1 MIVRFHNSKTGGID
15 YILWREDPSRELELV
30 VDGSLSTRWCMKE
43 VPSVEMLKQLA
54 AGFHNGLPLTRNAG
68 SPHRHEGWLVTV
80 VADQSIQALYRA
92 ADCETKRTQIE
103 TEFLTVARRIT
114 SMLEKEGVTTRRGHQ
129 AELLSL
135 GKLERITRDG
145 RQLLHFHAYVFN
157 FGRSV
162 ESGEFGAL
170 SFKKAFDLQRYY
182 QNILTKDFANRLI
195 TKLHFDVYR
204 RRDNGLGIRGVTKG
218 WIAAWKADSNQRLKS
233 FKNTVGVR
241 RQKLID
247 QFNRYSRVAK
257 QQWNLEE
264 RLATWRKQGEKF
276 GWYLRTLPTRTLRYL
291 TEKQVEQLSTR
302 YVKRAIRWE
311 SNHANLVRPSSL
323 VASALVESLR
333 DERVNEANIK
343 QAITKMMKSPRK
355 YGLDT
360 WKVKDTEYLI
370 LLRNSQLMREAIKRS
385 ATMGTQHHRRH
396 KIDKK
401 ELAHHAL
408 YLDQDN
414 TVTLNQFATGEYLT
428 FVPADRKQAL
438 HAIMESFASRKYRTI
453 IVTKSPRLRPKGIEG
468 EFVTVA
474 NFIKKTQPK
483 KFAEI
488 FWRVRQHRLRGIRHT
503 AQMMDMI
510 RRPDWKL
517 KSRTT
522 VLIDPSNCKAAELK
536 VMMDYLHRKRCKVI
550 MLSDNHIAMQMQHEL
565 KQQQQMSMK
574 MGMKL

>member
-1 MIVRFHNSKTGGID
+1 M
-15 YILWREDPSRELELV
+15 
-30 VDGSLSTRWCMKE
+30 
-43 VPSVEMLKQLA
+43 
-54 AGFHNGLPLTRNAG
+54 
-68 SPHRHEGWLVTV
+68 
-80 VADQSIQALYRA
+80 ADQSIQALYRA

-333 DERVNEANIK
+333 DERVNEASIK
-343 QAITKMMKSPRK
+343 QAITKMMTRPRK

-370 LLRNSQLMREAIKRS
+370 LLRNSQLMRQAIKRS

-401 ELAHHAL
+401 ELAHYAL

-414 TVTLNQFATGEYLT
+414 TVTLNQFVTGEYLT

-438 HAIMESFASRKYRTI
+438 HAIMESYASRKYRTI
-453 IVTKSPRLRPKGIEG
+453 IVSKSPRLRPKG
-468 EFVTVA
+468 
-474 NFIKKTQPK
+474 
-483 KFAEI
+483 
-488 FWRVRQHRLRGIRHT
+488 
-503 AQMMDMI
+503 
-510 RRPDWKL
+510 
-517 KSRTT
+517 
-522 VLIDPSNCKAAELK
+522 
-536 VMMDYLHRKRCKVI
+536 
-550 MLSDNHIAMQMQHEL
+550 
-565 KQQQQMSMK
+565 
-574 MGMKL
+574 

>member
-1 MIVRFHNSKTGGID
+1 MTVRIHNSKSGGID
-15 YILWREDPSRELELV
+15 YILFSEDPSQELEFVL
-30 VDGSLSTRWCMKE
+30 DGSLRSHWSMTK
-43 VPSVEMLKQLA
+43 VPSVETLKQLS
-54 AGFHNGLPLTRNAG
+54 AGFYNGLPLTRNAG
-68 SPHRHEGWLVTV
+68 SPHHHEGWIVTV
-80 VADQSIQALYRA
+80 VADQPIQALYQA
-92 ADCETKRTQIE
+92 ADCETKRAQIE
-103 TEFLTVARRIT
+103 SEFLIVARRIT
-114 SMLEKEGVTTRRGHQ
+114 SLLEKEGVTTRRGHQ
-129 AELLSL
+129 AELLSI

-145 RQLLHFHAYVFN
+145 RPMLHFHAYVFN

-204 RRDNGLGIRGVTKG
+204 RRDNGLGIRGVTNR
-218 WIAAWKADSNQRLKS
+218 WIAAWKADSNPRLKA

-247 QFNRYSRVAK
+247 QFNRYSRLAK

-264 RLATWRKQGEKF
+264 RLATWRQQGEKF
-276 GWYLRTLPTRTLRYL
+276 GWYLRNLPTRTFRYL
-291 TEKQVEQLSTR
+291 SVKQVERLSTR

-311 SNHANLVRPSSL
+311 SNHANLVCPKTL

-333 DERVNEANIK
+333 DERVNEETIK
-343 QAITKMMKSPRK
+343 QAITKMMTNPRK

-360 WKVKDTEYLI
+360 WKVKNTEYVI
-370 LLRNSQLMREAIKRS
+370 LLRNSQLMRQAIQRS
-385 ATMGTQHHRRH
+385 ATMSMKHHRRH

-401 ELAHHAL
+401 ELAHQAL
-408 YLDQDN
+408 YLDKAN

-428 FVPADRKQAL
+428 FVPADKKQAL
-438 HAIMESFASRKYRTI
+438 GAILKSYASRKYRTI
-453 IVTKSPRLRPKGIEG
+453 IISKSARLRPKDVDG

-488 FWRVRQHRLRGIRHT
+488 FWRVRQHRLRGIRHA
-503 AQMMDMI
+503 AQMMDAI
-510 RRPDWKL
+510 RKPDWKL
-517 KSRTT
+517 KARTS

-550 MLSDNHIAMQMQHEL
+550 MLSDNPIAMQMQHEM